1 MTPKARPES
10 VTRRLYRA
18 AACLL
23 AACLAGLPLTSAA
36 FCPGPVSVQV
46 LGSGGPIANNSRAS
60 SGYLLWIDGSARL
73 LVDAGGGSFARFGN
87 SNAAITD
94 LDAIAL
100 THFHADHSVE
110 LPAYLKSAWF
120 TSRERPLPI
129 VGPSGNKAFPGLSLF
144 MQRLVGKD
152 GGAFQYLSGYL
163 TGGEGFFKTPLYET
177 DADGREPR
185 EILKTPHFSLYAV
198 GVTHGPVPALGYL
211 VETDGLRIAF
221 SGDQNGDNP
230 AFGKMIAGADLLVM
244 DHAIP
249 ENADRVAANL
259 HARPG
264 EIARLAESAGV
275 QRLLLSHLMPR
286 SERVLS
292 ESLTLITKRYQGRLT
307 VAEDLMCVPP
317 GSGGD

>member
-1 MTPKARPES
+1 
-10 VTRRLYRA
+10 
-18 AACLL
+18 
-23 AACLAGLPLTSAA
+23 LPSAA

-87 SNAAITD
+87 SDAAITD

-144 MQRLVGKD
+144 MQRLIGED
-152 GGAFQYLSGYL
+152 SGAFQYLSGYL
-163 TGGEGFFKTPLYET
+163 TGNEGFFETPLYET

-185 EILKTPHFSLYAV
+185 EILKNPYFSLYAV
-198 GVTHGPVPALGYL
+198 GVAHGPVPALGYL
-211 VETDGLRIAF
+211 VEAGGNRIAF
-221 SGDQNGDNP
+221 SGDQNGNNP

-249 ENADRVAANL
+249 EDADRVAANL
-259 HARPG
+259 HARPS
-264 EIARLAESAGV
+264 EIARLASRAKV
-275 QRLLLSHLMPR
+275 RHLLLSHLMPR
-286 SERVLS
+286 SERVL
-292 ESLTLITKRYQGRLT
+292 EQSLTLIGRQFDGHLT
-307 VAEDLMCVPP
+307 VAQDLMCIELPA
-317 GSGGD
+317 GAD

>member
-1 MTPKARPES
+1 MTPQARSEPAL
-10 VTRRLYRA
+10 RRLYRTA
-18 AACLL
+18 AGLL
-23 AACLAGLPLTSAA
+23 AACLTALPLTSAA
-36 FCPGPVSVQV
+36 FCPGPVGVQV

-60 SGYLLWIDGSARL
+60 SGYLLWMDGHARL

-144 MQRLVGKD
+144 MQRLIGKD
-152 GGAFQYLSGYL
+152 SGAFQYLSGYL
-163 TGGEGFFKTPLYET
+163 TGGDGFFKTPLYET
-177 DADGREPR
+177 DADGREPQ

-211 VETDGLRIAF
+211 VETGGVRIAF

-230 AFGKMIAGADLLVM
+230 AFGKMITGADLLVM
-244 DHAIP
+244 DHAVP
-249 ENADRVAANL
+249 EDADRIAANL
-259 HARPG
+259 HARPS
-264 EIARLAESAGV
+264 EIARLASGAKV
-275 QRLLLSHLMPR
+275 KHLLLSHLMPR
-286 SERVLS
+286 SERVL
-292 ESLTLITKRYQGRLT
+292 EQSLTLISKAFEGQLT
-307 VAEDLMCVPP
+307 VAQDLMCIELPAEA
-317 GSGGD
+317 D